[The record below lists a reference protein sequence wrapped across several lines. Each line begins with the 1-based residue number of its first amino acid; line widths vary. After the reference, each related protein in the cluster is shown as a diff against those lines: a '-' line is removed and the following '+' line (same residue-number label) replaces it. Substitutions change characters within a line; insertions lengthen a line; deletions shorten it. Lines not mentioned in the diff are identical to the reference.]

1 MDLHLEG
8 KVVILTG
15 GFKGIGKGMDALNTR
30 VRDDGDDFD
39 VIDAHFHIWDPAVR
53 RLDWLAG
60 DDGTL
65 NRRWIMDD
73 LAAYYGPFAAQG
85 VRFLGGVRVMG
96 LWGDAAAARGSSG
109 TAICVPLP
117 LFCVHKFA
125 RSSFRRA
132 LMGAMISG
140 LWFIGLAVLAALTG
154 FAVTRSVHR
163 GRLRPACARPPTR
176 RRCLKYG
183 HSV

>member
-96 LWGDAAAARGSSG
+96 LWGTRLRHVD
-109 TAICVPLP
+109 
-117 LFCVHKFA
+117 
-125 RSSFRRA
+125 RRER
-132 LMGAMISG
+132 
-140 LWFIGLAVLAALTG
+140 
-154 FAVTRSVHR
+154 RSVCRCRFFASISSH
-163 GRLRPACARPPTR
+163 GRRSGARLWT
-176 RRCLKYG
+176 L
-183 HSV
+183 